1 VRFDVGGIDHLRV
14 GGSPVPGKLPEQV
27 FPDATSRPAHEAV
40 INRRRRTINFRAIAP
55 AAAAPEHVHD
65 PADHAPVICSLDA
78 AYIRRQMRFNPC
90 PLFVAQP
97 EQISAHQS
105 FPPNTNQYRIVEAQ
119 RLMSSD
125 PSFALD
131 WIDVP
136 TETKTRPRKV
146 RDHGAWITFDG
157 DIRSYEC
164 RVLGVSTGGAKLLA
178 DVDALDGSSFKLSVA
193 THSLVRKPSEVVWR
207 KGRVIGVRFAVD
219 TAKTE

>member
-1 VRFDVGGIDHLRV
+1 MF
-14 GGSPVPGKLPEQV
+14 
-27 FPDATSRPAHEAV
+27 RPKRKGA
-40 INRRRRTINFRAIAP
+40 
-55 AAAAPEHVHD
+55 
-65 PADHAPVICSLDA
+65 
-78 AYIRRQMRFNPC
+78 
-90 PLFVAQP
+90 
-97 EQISAHQS
+97 
-105 FPPNTNQYRIVEAQ
+105 
-119 RLMSSD
+119 
-125 PSFALD
+125 
-131 WIDVP
+131 
-136 TETKTRPRKV
+136 PRKV